1 MRILDSYYYQVR
13 SLSVNKESG
22 MKLSKRIFIILS
34 ICISC
39 VGCDQSTKILATEYL
54 PKNEMHSYFNDVLRV
69 GYTENIGAFLGIGN
83 DLPSEYR
90 FWLFVVVVG
99 LFLGGLLIY
108 LVTSSKQS
116 LWSLVGFSLVFA
128 GGISNFYDR
137 VVNNGAVV
145 DFLNIGLGSLRTGI
159 FNIADVAIMIGM
171 AIVIFVSF
179 KSGGTIKNDF

>member
-1 MRILDSYYYQVR
+1 
-13 SLSVNKESG
+13 
-22 MKLSKRIFIILS
+22 MKFSKRIFIILS

-39 VGCDQSTKILATEYL
+39 IGCDQSTKILAAEYL
-54 PKNEMHSYFNDVLRV
+54 SKNELHSYFNDVLRI

-99 LFLGGLLIY
+99 LFLGGLLVY
-108 LVTSSKQS
+108 LLTYSKQS
-116 LWSLVGFSLVFA
+116 FWSLVGFSFLFA

-159 FNIADVAIMIGM
+159 FNIADVTIMIGL
-171 AIVIFVSF
+171 AIVIFVSL
-179 KSGGTIKNDF
+179 KSGDTIKNDYKNCIH